1 MFDYAVIGG
10 GIVGVSTAMQLLDAR
25 PGCTLALLEK
35 ESDLGKHQTGH
46 NSGVI
51 HAGVYYAPG
60 SLKAQFCKLGA
71 EATVRLCEENNI
83 AFERCGKLIV
93 ATDESEVAALNALAQ
108 RCIENELVIERLDAA
123 EIKRREPHIRA
134 VAGFLVPVTGITNYA
149 EVTGAIRKKIVEAGG
164 EIRLNT
170 EVIDI
175 RESSSHVDLITGG
188 GTVQARCVV
197 VCGGIMADRLARMC
211 GIEADF
217 RMVPFR
223 GEYFRLPAEKSNIV
237 QHLIYPVPD
246 PSLPFLG
253 VHLTKMIGGAITVGP
268 NAVFG
273 MAREGYP
280 RFSFNLR
287 DTFESLSFPGF
298 WGMARRHIGFGMKE
312 MWNSINR
319 RGYLAV
325 CQRYCPELRLEDL
338 EPYPAGIRAQ
348 AIMKDGTLVHDFLIR
363 QTARTLHVCN
373 APSPAATSAI
383 PIGRHIVNLV
393 LGTRPETA
401 DDGELLTGRMQ

>member
-1 MFDYAVIGG
+1 MFDYVVIGG
-10 GIVGVSTAMQLLDAR
+10 GIVGVSTAMQLLEAR
-25 PGCTLALLEK
+25 PGCSLALLEK
-35 ESDLGKHQTGH
+35 EADLGQHQTGH

-60 SLKAQFCKLGA
+60 SLKARFCKEGA
-71 EATVRLCEENNI
+71 GATIRICEENKI

-93 ATDESEVAALNALAQ
+93 ATDESEKGALNALAE
-108 RCIENELVIERLDAA
+108 RCAKSQIAIERLDSA
-123 EIKRREPHIRA
+123 EITRKEPHIRA
-134 VAGFLVPVTGITNYA
+134 VAGFLVPATGITNYVA
-149 EVTGAIRKKIVEAGG
+149 VVRAMQRRVSTAGG
-164 EIRLNT
+164 EIWLNT
-170 EVIDI
+170 KVVDI
-175 RESSSHVDLITGG
+175 RESSGHVEIITSGG
-188 GTVQARCVV
+188 DVTARFVI

-211 GIEADF
+211 GIGDDF

-223 GEYFRLPAEKSNIV
+223 GEYFRLPLSKTTILK
-237 QHLIYPVPD
+237 HLVYPVPD

-253 VHLTKMIGGAITVGP
+253 VHLTRMIDGSVIVGP

-280 RFSFNLR
+280 RFAFNLR
-287 DTFESLSFPGF
+287 DTLESISFPGF
-298 WGMARRHIGFGMKE
+298 WVMAKQHIGFGMKE
-312 MWNSINR
+312 MWNSIYQR
-319 RGYLAV
+319 SYLAV
-325 CQRYCPELRLEDL
+325 CQRYCPELTLDDL

-383 PIGRHIVNLV
+383 PIGRHIVSLV
-393 LGTRPETA
+393 LGGWPDLPNQGT
-401 DDGELLTGRMQ
+401 